1 MARGKICQTFLLSI
15 MMILNISAE
24 TKDVAESLSELERKL
39 AEITATLIKNNE
51 THAQLNRKEVM
62 PTTCERGMGDDVTKT
77 YPPYVIMSHDGPK
90 SEILCDTHTD
100 GGGWIVFQRR
110 TNGEEDFYRDWT
122 SYREGFGSLT
132 GDFWMGN
139 EALYNLTDKQDP
151 YELRIDIRV
160 NNGQEI
166 YARYP
171 DFRIENESNKYRL
184 QIGAYTGT
192 AGDGMTYHN
201 KGSFSTFDRDNDENS
216 GINCAISPHA
226 AWWYK
231 SCHHAD
237 LNREW
242 AVTETKAKHGWYDGK
257 KHMAV
262 SFSEMKMRR
271 ISVI

>member
-1 MARGKICQTFLLSI
+1 MARGMCKALLLSI
-15 MMILNISAE
+15 MVVNILAE
-24 TKDVAESLSELERKL
+24 AKDVAESLSDLERKL
-39 AEITATLIKNNE
+39 AEITATLKKNNE
-51 THAQLNRKEVM
+51 THAQLRRKEEL
-62 PTTCERGMGDDVTKT
+62 PTACERGMGDDVTKT

-110 TNGEEDFYRDWT
+110 ATGDEDFYRDWT

-139 EALYNLTDKQDP
+139 EALYNLTDKDP

-160 NNGQEI
+160 NNGQEL

-171 DFRIENESNKYRL
+171 DFRIDNESNKYRL

-201 KGSFSTFDRDNDENS
+201 KGSFSTFDRDNDEAS
-216 GINCAISPHA
+216 GSCAFSTHG

-231 SCHHAD
+231 GCHHAD
-237 LNREW
+237 VNREW
-242 AVTETKAKHGWYDGK
+242 AVTETKGNHGWYDGK

-262 SFSEMKMRR
+262 SFSEMKMRS
-271 ISVI
+271 IAVI